1 MLTPLEI
8 DDVFDLQEC
17 GEIIRVVESR
27 LFADAGLVRGEM
39 NDNIRRARIAWL
51 DSEGESVWIFDRLVD
66 TVIAANREHF
76 GFDLTEFAEKAQV
89 AWYDAG
95 QGGHFDWHVDM
106 GDGQFA
112 ARRKLTLVVQLSADE
127 SYEGGNL
134 ELNAD
139 GQTRTVSR
147 KLGTATLFPSFT
159 PHRVT
164 PMTRHSRYSMTT
176 WVHGPA
182 FR

>member
-1 MLTPLEI
+1 MLTPFEI
-8 DDVFDLQEC
+8 DDVFDLHEC
-17 GEIIRVVESR
+17 GEIIRVVETR
-27 LFADAGLVRGEM
+27 MFADAGLVRGGI
-39 NDNIRRARIAWL
+39 NDNIRRAQTTWL
-51 DSEGESVWIFDRLVD
+51 DSEGDSAWVLERLVD
-66 TVIAANREHF
+66 TVIDANRAHF
-76 GFDLTEFAEKAQV
+76 GFDLTEFAEKTQV
-89 AWYDAG
+89 AWYDTA
-95 QGGHFDWHVDM
+95 QGGHFDWHVDI

-112 ARRKLTLVVQLSADE
+112 LRRKLTLVVQLSADD
-127 SYEGGNL
+127 SYRGGDL

-139 GQTRTVSR
+139 GLPRAASR

-164 PMTRHSRYSMTT
+164 PMTHNSRYSMTT

>member
-1 MLTPLEI
+1 MLTPFQI
-8 DDVFDLQEC
+8 DDVFDLREC

-27 LFADAGLVRGEM
+27 LFADAGLVRGGI
-39 NDNIRRARIAWL
+39 NDNIRRARTAWL
-51 DSEGESVWIFDRLVD
+51 DSDGEAAWAFERLVD
-66 TVIAANREHF
+66 TVIGANRAHF
-76 GFDLTEFAEKAQV
+76 GFDLTGFDEKMQI
-89 AWYDAG
+89 AWYDADH
-95 QGGHFDWHVDM
+95 GGHFDWHVDI

-112 ARRKLTLVVQLSADE
+112 IRRKLTLVVQLSDGD
-127 SYEGGNL
+127 SYAGGDL

-139 GQTRTVSR
+139 GCPKAVSR
-147 KLGTATLFPSFT
+147 QLGAATLFPSFT

-164 PMTRHSRYSMTT
+164 PMTSNARYSMTA

>member
-8 DDVFDLQEC
+8 DDVFDLREC
-17 GEIIRVVESR
+17 AEIIRVVDSR
-27 LFADAGLVRGEM
+27 LFADAGLVRGER

-51 DSEGESVWIFDRLVD
+51 DSEGEDLWVFERLMD
-66 TVIAANREHF
+66 TVIKANRKHF
-76 GFDLTEFAEKAQV
+76 EFDLTEFAEKMQV

-95 QGGHFDWHVDM
+95 QGGHFDWHIDQ

-112 ARRKLTLVVQLSADE
+112 ARRKLTMVVQLSDGE
-127 SYEGGNL
+127 SYEGGDL
-134 ELNAD
+134 ELNAN
-139 GQTRTVSR
+139 GCPRAVSR
-147 KLGTATLFPSFT
+147 RLGSATLFPSFT

-164 PMTRHSRYSMTT
+164 PMARNSRYSMTT

>member
-1 MLTPLEI
+1 MLTPFEI
-8 DDVFDLQEC
+8 DDVFDLREC

-27 LFADAGLVRGEM
+27 LFADARLVRGGI
-39 NDNIRRARIAWL
+39 NDNIRRARTAWL
-51 DSEGESVWIFDRLVD
+51 DSDGEAAWAFERLVD
-66 TVIAANREHF
+66 TVIRANRAHF
-76 GFDLTEFAEKAQV
+76 GFDLTEFAEKMQV
-89 AWYDAG
+89 AWYDAS
-95 QGGHFDWHVDM
+95 QGGHFDWHVDI

-112 ARRKLTLVVQLSADE
+112 IRRKLTLVVQLSDGG
-127 SYEGGNL
+127 SYAGGDL

-139 GQTRTVSR
+139 GLPRAVSR
-147 KLGTATLFPSFT
+147 KLGAATLFPSFT

-164 PMTRHSRYSMTT
+164 PMTRSSRYSMTA

>member
-1 MLTPLEI
+1 MLTPFEV
-8 DDVFDLQEC
+8 DDVFNLHEC
-17 GEIIRVVESR
+17 GEIIRIVEQR
-27 LFADAGLVRGEM
+27 LFADAGLVRGEV

-51 DSEGESVWIFDRLVD
+51 DSDGDAAWVFGRLVD
-66 TVIAANREHF
+66 TVIAANRSHF
-76 GFDLTEFAEKAQV
+76 GFDLTEFAEKMQV

-95 QGGHFDWHVDM
+95 DGGHFDWHVDI

-112 ARRKLTLVVQLSADE
+112 IRRKLTLVVQLSADG
-127 SYEGGNL
+127 SYSGGDL

-139 GQTRTVSR
+139 GQPRSVSR
-147 KLGTATLFPSFT
+147 RLGTATLFPSFT

-164 PMTRHSRYSMTT
+164 PMTKNSRYSMTA
-176 WVHGPA
+176 WVHGPG